1 MSTTYGSYG
10 LRIDGK
16 ELDGKDAIRDYEF
29 SVKWVLDWILR
40 SDTGTAVLGAIKRAG
55 QPLLILPYTKD
66 AEKVAGT
73 CNAYAAPVDMV
84 KAGAKDQPILNGR
97 KVLTENNPLKRLLK
111 LPQEPLAGTGEGS
124 DSFIRF
130 SPGMWGFGGA
140 CYPGMPGA
148 SPSEILLHEMLHA
161 YRQMRGDSY
170 ALPTTGG
177 RVQYDNLEEFFAI
190 VVTNIFV
197 SDPTSP
203 TPNRTLRADHWGF
216 QPLAAAQ
223 STSKGFLAQKAN
235 QNLIGKIV
243 ADEAGLALDLKE
255 IKATFNPVREYINPS

>member
-1 MSTTYGSYG
+1 MSTSYGSYG
-10 LRIDGK
+10 FRIDGA
-16 ELDGKDAIRDYEF
+16 ELESKDAVRDYEL
-29 SVKWVLDWILR
+29 SVKLTLDRIQR
-40 SDTGTAVLGAIKRAG
+40 SDTGSAVLGAIKRAG
-55 QPLLILPYTKD
+55 QPLLILPYTKE
-66 AEKVAGT
+66 AEKVTGA
-73 CNAYAAPVDMV
+73 CNAYAAPGDTV
-84 KAGAKDQPILNGR
+84 KAGAKNQPILSGK
-97 KVLTENNPLKRLLK
+97 KVLTENNLLKRLLK

-148 SPSEILLHEMLHA
+148 SPSEILLHEMLHS

-170 ALPTTGG
+170 ALPTIGG
-177 RVQYDNLEEFFAI
+177 RLQYDNLEEFFAI

-197 SDPTSP
+197 SDPSNP

-223 STSKGFLAQKAN
+223 TTSKGFLAQKGN

-255 IKATFNPVREYINPS
+255 IKATFNPVREYISPT